1 MEMHNLMEDLVR
13 AAVDEVCADQ
23 DRSGDARYCTTTQC
37 RLDAIC
43 YVLNRIPPRYVSS
56 GRGLAHLTADLQD
69 DQQLAVDIVR
79 LVHEGLHRVSAV
91 RRGYYGEDA
100 TEANPPGACFNFPT
114 IKGRILDGAGF
125 MPLSEI
131 DVELRHN
138 DEPVDMFDVRWSNPC
153 HVSEHSPGTYTF
165 WPAPV
170 SAERERVSRVF
181 DFVLIADAP
190 GYDRL
195 VHHFSLE
202 LASDTH
208 PSTTFNLDRDHHL
221 PDLYLF
227 RT

>member
-13 AAVDEVCADQ
+13 TAVDEVCREQ
-23 DRSGDARYCTTTQC
+23 ERSEEGRYCTTSQC
-37 RLDAIC
+37 RVDAIC

-56 GRGLAHLTADLQD
+56 GRGLAHLTSDLQD

-91 RRGYYGEDA
+91 RRGYYGEESTDRS
-100 TEANPPGACFNFPT
+100 PPGACFNFPT

-131 DVELRHN
+131 DVELRF
-138 DEPVDMFDVRWSNPC
+138 DDAPVEMFDARWSNPC

-170 SAERERVSRVF
+170 TAEKERVGRVF
-181 DFVLIADAP
+181 DFVLIAEAP

-202 LASDTH
+202 LASDPH
-208 PSTTFNLDRDHHL
+208 PTTTFNLDQDHHL

-227 RT
+227 RK